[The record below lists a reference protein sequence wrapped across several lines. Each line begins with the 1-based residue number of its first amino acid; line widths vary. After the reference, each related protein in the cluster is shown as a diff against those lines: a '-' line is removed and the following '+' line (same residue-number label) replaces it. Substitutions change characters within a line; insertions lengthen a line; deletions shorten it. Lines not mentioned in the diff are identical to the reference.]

1 MGADPGGKVSQ
12 NSAESFT
19 IKRGKNVLSSPRVSV
34 VMPAYNAARFI
45 PAAINSVNAQ
55 TFAGHELIVVND
67 GSPDTEQLEAALVPF
82 FDDIVYVE
90 QANLGAGPAR
100 NRAIDL
106 ARGELIAFLDADD
119 EWLPDFLAHQLSMID
134 DGWDMVYAD
143 ADLFGDAAP
152 SDHTFMESAPSSG
165 AVTAS
170 SLLDFRC
177 NVITSG
183 TVAKKTAILAAGAF
197 EKEDTRAQ
205 DFHLWIRI
213 AKAGSRI
220 GYSDKVLLRYRVHI
234 ENLSG
239 DSISR
244 VEREIAVFQRVKKTI
259 DLSPEELSILET
271 QLAGLRI
278 DLEIEKGKSH
288 LMNRDF
294 ASARNSFS
302 LASSKRPSAKLK
314 AVCLAARFAPSL
326 LLRIYRRKHSDHLG
340 LIRNE
345 AAASSWTAFSVISA
359 LLRLFSE

>member
-1 MGADPGGKVSQ
+1 MGADQGGKVSQ
-12 NSAESFT
+12 NSADSFA

-45 PAAINSVNAQ
+45 PFAIRSVEDQ

-67 GSPDTEQLEAALVPF
+67 GSPDSEQLEAALAPF

-100 NRAIDL
+100 NRAISL

-119 EWLPDFLAHQLSMID
+119 EWLPDFLAHQISMID
-134 DGWDMVYAD
+134 GGWDMVYAD
-143 ADLFGDAAP
+143 AELFGDAAP

-165 AVTAS
+165 EVTAS

-183 TVAKKTAILAAGAF
+183 TVAKKAAIIAAGAF

-205 DFHLWIRI
+205 DFHLWIRM

-220 GYSDKVLLRYRVHI
+220 GYSDKVLLRYRVHT

-259 DLSPEELSILET
+259 DLSPEELSILER
-271 QLAGLRI
+271 QLSGLRV

-288 LMNRDF
+288 LVNRDF
-294 ASARNSFS
+294 AAARDAFSHASAW
-302 LASSKRPSAKLK
+302 RPSAKLK

-326 LLRIYRRKHSDHLG
+326 LLRIYRSKHSDHLG

>member
-1 MGADPGGKVSQ
+1 
-12 NSAESFT
+12 
-19 IKRGKNVLSSPRVSV
+19 
-34 VMPAYNAARFI
+34 MPAYNAARFI
-45 PAAINSVNAQ
+45 PVALRSAEAQ
-55 TFAGHELIVVND
+55 TFAGRELIVVND
-67 GSPDTEQLEAALVPF
+67 GSPDTEQLEAALAPF

-100 NRAIDL
+100 NRAISL

-119 EWLPDFLAHQLSMID
+119 EWLPEFLAHQVSMID
-134 DGWDMVYAD
+134 GGWDMVYAD
-143 ADLFGDAAP
+143 AELFGDAAP
-152 SDHTFMESAPSSG
+152 SDHTFMESAPSSDE
-165 AVTAS
+165 VTAS

-183 TVAKKTAILAAGAF
+183 TVAKKAAIIAAGAF

-205 DFHLWIRI
+205 DFHLWIRM

-220 GYSDKVLLRYRVHI
+220 GYSDKVLLRYRVHT

-244 VEREIAVFQRVKKTI
+244 VEREIAVFQRVKETVE
-259 DLSPEELSILET
+259 LSAKELSILEE
-271 QLAGLRI
+271 QLSGLMV

-288 LMNRDF
+288 LINRDF
-294 ASARNSFS
+294 PSARDSFT

-326 LLRIYRRKHSDHLG
+326 LLRIYRSKHSDHLG